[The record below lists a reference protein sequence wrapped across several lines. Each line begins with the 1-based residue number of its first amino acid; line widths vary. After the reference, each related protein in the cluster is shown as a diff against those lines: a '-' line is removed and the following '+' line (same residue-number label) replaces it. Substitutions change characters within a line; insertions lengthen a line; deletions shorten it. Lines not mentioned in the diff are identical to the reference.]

1 MKLSQLPDHIIF
13 GHREGRVNFNFL
25 FFFFFFFL
33 FAILV
38 TMLSAVAL
46 YPLSH
51 HFIRKSLTNII
62 LCTFVIYIVYS
73 SRTFPSFS
81 GILSEI

>member
-1 MKLSQLPDHIIF
+1 MKLSQLPDHILF
-13 GHREGRVNFNFL
+13 GHREGGSNL
-25 FFFFFFFL
+25 IFFFFFFFL

-38 TMLSAVAL
+38 AMLSAVSL
-46 YPLSH
+46 YPPPH